1 MDLPEQERVF
11 FEALGRAFG
20 QWQHVEMQL
29 FRVYARL
36 IRPANAEVA
45 SAAFHSVINFNTRLG
60 MTNAAAHLAVAGSAM
75 LSTWNPLYNRAGRQ
89 AKRRNELAH
98 FAVVYGVNPPT
109 ASEFGPFL
117 QPSVFNVTERQ
128 TAKEKRIDVNKIRD
142 AGNSFTRLADD
153 LRAFADGLPELGS
166 SLGRLI

>member
-36 IRPANAEVA
+36 IRPDNAEVA
-45 SAAFHSVINFNTRLG
+45 AAAFHSVINFNTRLG
-60 MTNAAAHLAVAGSAM
+60 MTNSAAHVALADSPA
-75 LSTWNPLYNRAGRQ
+75 LSVWNPLYNRAGRQ

-98 FAVVYGVNPPT
+98 FTVVYG
-109 ASEFGPFL
+109 
-117 QPSVFNVTERQ
+117 
-128 TAKEKRIDVNKIRD
+128 
-142 AGNSFTRLADD
+142 
-153 LRAFADGLPELGS
+153 
-166 SLGRLI
+166 